1 MPSRTARRNN
11 SLSGSIP
18 IITTFRVGSALRR
31 GGMIEH
37 SPRVLWGGSNNSTWG
52 DAAVIFN
59 TTPDDRGAEP
69 TTLISVFLLRILA
82 NASRSSRFSARRKT
96 EIFPTI
102 VVIYRLNLRSF
113 GGSWFDPFQFAIHSI
128 LALHWSCYL
137 LSLYTLCYACHVSRH
152 GDCSQW
158 GHCSRTEM
166 RWPGRKLELLSA
178 IRRQA
183 TRRAV
188 RASNKTWF
196 S

>member
-52 DAAVIFN
+52 DDAVIFN

-69 TTLISVFLLRILA
+69 TTVISVFLLRILA

-102 VVIYRLNLRSF
+102 VVIYRLNLRSLGEAGLTLF
-113 GGSWFDPFQFAIHSI
+113 SLRFTAYWLSTGPAIYFLCTRFSTHVTFHAMVLQSMA
-128 LALHWSCYL
+128 ALFTDCDEMARSKTGITYCNAPP
-137 LSLYTLCYACHVSRH
+137 SYA
-152 GDCSQW
+152 
-158 GHCSRTEM
+158 
-166 RWPGRKLELLSA
+166 PGRRS
-178 IRRQA
+178 
-183 TRRAV
+183 
-188 RASNKTWF
+188 
-196 S
+196 

>member
-52 DAAVIFN
+52 DDAVIFN

-69 TTLISVFLLRILA
+69 TTVISVFLLRILA

-102 VVIYRLNLRSF
+102 VVIYRLNLRSLGEAGLTLF
-113 GGSWFDPFQFAIHSI
+113 SLRFHSI
-128 LALHWSCYL
+128 LALHWSCHL
-137 LSLYTLCYACHVSRH
+137 LSLYTLFYACHVSRH
-152 GDCSQW
+152 G
-158 GHCSRTEM
+158 T
-166 RWPGRKLELLSA
+166 
-178 IRRQA
+178 
-183 TRRAV
+183 AV
-188 RASNKTWF
+188 NGGIVHGLR
-196 S
+196 